1 MMLSYRYRPE
11 VIEARL
17 SAFERDP
24 QLFAVGHL
32 AARAVAL
39 DAIQQVYQFLQL
51 FQRDTQWGRY
61 RRSLTQQAKALERR
75 LRQADA
81 DLFQTLRHQ
90 IRTGQQSAHTLRE
103 LFDRHTRYRPGRLAQ
118 VHRGYDALD
127 ALVQGLLRADT
138 APTPKDSR
146 DIEMTPYEPTPSRV
160 ILDLADQTQLSADD
174 VFYDLGSGLGHV
186 TILVNLLTGAASHG
200 IELEAKYCQH
210 AQLCAEELGL
220 SAVSFMNLDARQADY
235 TGGTVF
241 FMYTP
246 FTGKVLESVL
256 AALAREASR
265 RPITICAYGAC
276 TAEVAKQS
284 WICLPCPEVEQAY
297 TLAVFHSR

>member
-1 MMLSYRYRPE
+1 MLSYRCRPE

-24 QLFAVGHL
+24 QLFAARHF

-81 DLFQTLRHQ
+81 DFFQTLRHQ
-90 IRTGQQSAHTLRE
+90 IRTGQRSAQTLRE

-127 ALVQGLLRADT
+127 ALVHGLLRADT
-138 APTPKDSR
+138 APPTTDSR
-146 DIEMTPYEPTPSRV
+146 DLEMTPYEPTPSRV
-160 ILDLADQTQLSADD
+160 ILDLADQTQLRADD

-186 TILVNLLTGAASHG
+186 TLLVNLLTGAASHG
-200 IELEAKYCQH
+200 IEIEAAYCQH
-210 AQLCAEELGL
+210 AQRCAEELGL
-220 SAVSFMNLDARQADY
+220 SVVSFENRDARQADY
-235 TGGTVF
+235 RGGTVF
-241 FMYTP
+241 FIYTP
-246 FTGKVLESVL
+246 FTGQVLESVL
-256 AALAREASR
+256 AALACEARR
-265 RPITICAYGAC
+265 RPFTIGAYGAC
-276 TAEVAKQS
+276 SAEVAKQS
-284 WICLPCPEVEQAY
+284 WVRRSGPEVDQAY
-297 TLAVFHSR
+297 TLAVFHSC